1 MKIRDEQV
9 TGYINQASDE
19 QRRIMETVRDLLH
32 DSIKGIKEEIKWSRP
47 VFNNGTDLVY
57 FKTAKS
63 YVTVGFFN
71 YNKLSD
77 PDSLLEGTG
86 KDMRHIKI
94 RKHEEVDKELL
105 KRWFKELES

>member
-1 MKIRDEQV
+1 MKIRNEQV

-19 QRRIMETVRDLLH
+19 QRKIMETVQDLLH
-32 DSIKGIKEEIKWSRP
+32 DSIQGVREKFKWSRP

-71 YNKLSD
+71 FNKLSD
-77 PDSLLEGTG
+77 SDSLLEGNG

-94 RKHEEVDKELL
+94 RKHEEVNKELL
-105 KRWFKELES
+105 KRWH

>member
-19 QRRIMETVRDLLH
+19 QRKIMETVRDLLH
-32 DSIKGIKEEIKWSRP
+32 DSIQGVREKFSWSLP
-47 VFNNGTDLVY
+47 VFINGTDLVY

-71 YNKLSD
+71 FNKLTD

-86 KDMRHIKI
+86 KAMRHIKI
-94 RKHEEVDKELL
+94 RKHEEVNNEPL
-105 KRWFKELES
+105 KRWH